1 MYLMSIN
8 IYSLCCSQEQA
19 QNVDLELFNEYG
31 FSVDQ
36 LMEIAGLSCAVAIAD
51 VCMTSYDI

>member
-1 MYLMSIN
+1 MASVNSSNISYLN
-8 IYSLCCSQEQA
+8 QEQA
-19 QNVDLELFNEYG
+19 QNVDVELFNEYS

-51 VCMTSYDI
+51 VCMTSYDL

>member
-1 MYLMSIN
+1 MSIN
-8 IYSLCCSQEQA
+8 IYLLCCSQEQA

-51 VCMTSYDI
+51 VCMTSYDL